1 MRPPPRLVLSLVVA
15 VVLSSGIAR
24 AEESAP
30 SSVAYPMVFEQA
42 HSFSRAEARE
52 RIQQLLDYW
61 SSRWGIRRDWHGD
74 SVSVQGWVMGVFI
87 NAELVVGDHWVSASA
102 TDPGLFLRD
111 AAIGYVSG
119 KLRKYLHPSY
129 QEG

>member
-1 MRPPPRLVLSLVVA
+1 MRAPPRFAVPLLVA
-15 VVLSSGIAR
+15 VALSSGIA
-24 AEESAP
+24 AADNIP
-30 SSVAYPMVFEQA
+30 PPPGGHPMVFEQS
-42 HSFSRAEARE
+42 HSFSRVEARE

-74 SVSVQGWVMGVFI
+74 CVSIEGTVMGVLI
-87 NAELVVGDHWVSASA
+87 NAELVVGDRGVSASA
-102 TDPGLFLRD
+102 SDPGFFLRG